1 MSFDSKWIDR
11 VYKLDF
17 ATFAISFTI
26 SKASSK
32 FPSIETI
39 SAPYITACD
48 NLPNA
53 ILPSG
58 ITTIAFKPALA
69 AYAAADAD
77 VFPVEAHITIFLPC
91 SLLLSQPL
99 PYRDL

>member
-1 MSFDSKWIDR
+1 MSGAWPSNCSTISKAPVFCPSI
-11 VYKLDF
+11 LNGLTELTNSISSF
-17 ATFAISFTI
+17 SSAISFTI
-26 SKASSK
+26 SSASSK

-69 AYAAADAD
+69 A
-77 VFPVEAHITIFLPC
+77 
-91 SLLLSQPL
+91 
-99 PYRDL
+99 